1 MIITSKATM
10 TENEYLSFEET
21 AMVRHELYHGNLK
34 EMPGGTKFHE
44 RLIKNLFLLL
54 SAQNQMEHVEL
65 FFSGMRLNIPGF
77 TSYYYPDLMLVREG
91 SRDETYFQDAIFIA
105 EVLSPAT
112 RTFDMVDKFL
122 DYRSLP
128 SLQYYLLAEPEYYHV
143 TLHTKGADGTWQ
155 SDTYRKLTDL
165 IDLTL
170 IGAQLPMAEIYQG
183 LVWE

>member
-1 MIITSKATM
+1 MITTSKTTI
-10 TENEYLSFEET
+10 TEIEYLLFEET
-21 AMVRHELYHGNLK
+21 AQDRHEFYQGNLIQ
-34 EMPGGTKFHE
+34 MPGGTIFNE
-44 RLIKNLFLLL
+44 TLILNISLFLN
-54 SAQNQMEHVEL
+54 A
-65 FFSGMRLNIPGF
+65 FFCKSDFKVFASGLKLRLNPEKYF
-77 TSYYYPDLMLVREG
+77 YPDVMLTNEKFSEIR
-91 SRDETYFQDAIFIA
+91 FANAPIFIA

-165 IDLTL
+165 IDLPL
-170 IGAQLPMAEIYQG
+170 IGAKLPMAEIYQG

>member
-1 MIITSKATM
+1 M
-10 TENEYLSFEET
+10 TENEYLLFEET
-21 AMVRHELYHGNLK
+21 AQDRHELFQGNLK
-34 EMPGGTKFHE
+34 EMPGGTKFLE
-44 RLIKNLFLLL
+44 RIIKNLFLLL

-77 TSYYYPDLMLVREG
+77 ASYYYPDLMLVNDS
-91 SRDETYFQDAIFIA
+91 SRDERYFQDAFFIA

-143 TLHTKGADGTWQ
+143 TLHTKGANGTWQ
-155 SDTYRKLTDL
+155 SDTFRKLTEL
-165 IDLTL
+165 IDLPL
-170 IGAQLPMAEIYQG
+170 IGAILPMAEIYQG

>member
-1 MIITSKATM
+1 MITTSKTTM

-21 AMVRHELYHGNLK
+21 VQVRHEFFHRNLL
-34 EMPGGTKFHE
+34 EMSGGTIFHE
-44 RLIKNLFLLL
+44 TLILNVSLFLKAIFGI
-54 SAQNQMEHVEL
+54 SDYKVFA
-65 FFSGMRLNIPGF
+65 SGLKLRINPEKYF
-77 TSYYYPDLMLVREG
+77 YPDVMLTNEKFSEIR
-91 SRDETYFQDAIFIA
+91 FANAPIFIS

-128 SLQYYLLAEPEYYHV
+128 SLQYYLLAEPEHYHV

-165 IDLTL
+165 IDLPL
-170 IGAQLPMAEIYQG
+170 IGAKLPMAEIYQG